1 MSFHTPVKSGKSF
14 LISSIK
20 YNSATRLRQNES
32 FFLHIDPG
40 SNLDYVLQVP
50 FTEVLDLV
58 SKRKVY
64 LEDGFAYVS
73 RDDMISIVMTYYRSH
88 LSHSLAVGLLDLVSK
103 SKVYLEDGFAYVS
116 RDDIL
121 QESFV
126 TLSSGRFT
134 RSC

>member
-1 MSFHTPVKSGKSF
+1 MEG
-14 LISSIK
+14 
-20 YNSATRLRQNES
+20 

-40 SNLDYVLQVP
+40 SNLVSVLQVP

-73 RDDMISIVMTYYRSH
+73 RDDMMSIVMTYYRSH

-103 SKVYLEDGFAYVS
+103 RKVYLEDGFAYVS
-116 RDDIL
+116 RDDMI
-121 QESFV
+121 SIV
-126 TLSSGRFT
+126 MKYYRSHLSHSLVVSLLDLVRHNFT
-134 RSC
+134 